1 MNRIEKCAENFEKL
15 FGTKPADMTTGN
27 DPEMMMILQ
36 RFIFGEVFETGNLDH
51 KIRELLTVVCLTT
64 MQTLPQLKGH
74 TMAAL
79 NAGNTPI
86 AIREAVYQ
94 CAPCIGFP
102 RTLNAL
108 NTINE
113 VFAAQ
118 GIELP
123 LKAQSTVTE
132 EERYEKGLAI
142 QNPIYGDEIKD
153 KYAELPDGM
162 GEAVSRFLTELCFGD
177 FYTRGVLTE
186 AERELLLLGVL
197 ATLGADQQIK
207 AHVMGNL
214 KVGNSKETLY
224 AAIIQ
229 CLPYIGFPA
238 AFKAINII
246 KES

>member
-1 MNRIEKCAENFEKL
+1 MNRIEKCVENFEKL
-15 FGTKPADMTTGN
+15 FGTKPADMITGN

-94 CAPCIGFP
+94 CAPFIGFP

-123 LKAQSTVTE
+123 LQAQSTVTE

-142 QNPIYGDEIKD
+142 QNPIYGNEIKD
-153 KYAELPDGM
+153 KYADLPDGM

-186 AERELLLLGVL
+186 AERELLMLGVL
-197 ATLGADQQIK
+197 ATLGADEQIK